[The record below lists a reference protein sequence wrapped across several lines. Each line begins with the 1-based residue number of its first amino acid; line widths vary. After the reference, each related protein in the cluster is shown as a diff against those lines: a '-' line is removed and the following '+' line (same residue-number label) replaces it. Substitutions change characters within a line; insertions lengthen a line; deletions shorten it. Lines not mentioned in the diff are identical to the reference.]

1 MSRPTD
7 PPRAEGAWDLPWAT
21 VAALVG
27 AALYAR
33 TVGYGWV
40 FDDQMDVVLNAY
52 VQSWQ
57 HVGSLLTTTVWT
69 GSGMETGLWRPV
81 TSLSFLVNHSLS
93 GLAPWSFHLV
103 NLVLHAGVAA
113 LVVQLGRTWG
123 LPAAA
128 AGIGGILFAVHPAFV
143 EVVAPASGR
152 KDLLAALFVLLFLL
166 AHDRARKEGGAWV
179 FAAVGALAGAALSK
193 ESGFMALPLLAATEA
208 IRSRSALAPFR
219 DPYARPLWAAYGAA
233 AAALVMARWS
243 VTGGLAVGGTEFWD
257 NPLVGSE
264 PWVRVATSITVLG
277 RGIATLLLPLTR
289 SPDYSF
295 DAIPLVTSP
304 GDPRLWLSLV
314 ILAAPVLAAWRLR
327 RSAPW
332 LGLAVAWY
340 ALAALPGSNLVVLTG
355 TIFGDRLLYLPA
367 VAVCLTAGAA
377 LDRLRGWRPRTGL
390 SLAAGVA
397 AALAVQSFRYN
408 GAWRSDIALF
418 EWAVE
423 AVPRSTK
430 AHHKL
435 GEEYLRAGR
444 AGEALPHLDRALE
457 IAPDNV
463 FAAATRRQA
472 VQRLVET
479 HPDVFRDPMGAPL
492 PQDPATLRALAD
504 LLDVRGQAD
513 GAARLRRAAGEGTG

>member
-219 DPYARPLWAAYGAA
+219 DPYALADDRWEGVSFEYVVIWTLGRLRVQGQLTQEQERQFLESLAWVTWRARARAALATGLPVELGLLDRRLTVKELWGERLFPGQVAMPARWAAYYW
-233 AAALVMARWS
+233 RK
-243 VTGGLAVGGTEFWD
+243 
-257 NPLVGSE
+257 
-264 PWVRVATSITVLG
+264 VRTTVLG
-277 RGIATLLLPLTR
+277 ERQRGPE
-289 SPDYSF
+289 
-295 DAIPLVTSP
+295 
-304 GDPRLWLSLV
+304 
-314 ILAAPVLAAWRLR
+314 LR
-327 RSAPW
+327 
-332 LGLAVAWY
+332 Y
-340 ALAALPGSNLVVLTG
+340 A
-355 TIFGDRLLYLPA
+355 F
-367 VAVCLTAGAA
+367 
-377 LDRLRGWRPRTGL
+377 
-390 SLAAGVA
+390 
-397 AALAVQSFRYN
+397 
-408 GAWRSDIALF
+408 
-418 EWAVE
+418 
-423 AVPRSTK
+423 
-430 AHHKL
+430 
-435 GEEYLRAGR
+435 
-444 AGEALPHLDRALE
+444 
-457 IAPDNV
+457 
-463 FAAATRRQA
+463 
-472 VQRLVET
+472 
-479 HPDVFRDPMGAPL
+479 
-492 PQDPATLRALAD
+492 
-504 LLDVRGQAD
+504 
-513 GAARLRRAAGEGTG
+513 